1 MEKKEKSKSK
11 HKKKEK
17 NKKIEEKLK
26 TIEKKKNKKEIIEK
40 RKWKENEKKQYK
52 KGKLTPEEEKIIINS
67 LCEYA
72 FENNLSKNELLNLI
86 IEKQNKNNKI
96 WPKIGE
102 CLPNRKIQSIHNFCH
117 RKFHPYNYKGKWSL
131 KDEKIL
137 LNLVKEY
144 GKKWEKIGKEL
155 ERTATN
161 CKDKYKNLGENH
173 HNEIIKEINLSLIL
187 KFLKQVENYIND
199 DKSNEKEYPIFN
211 YVYKFNDN
219 VDNNYN
225 VLFIFNEKKNKF
237 LIDSSLKEE
246 QSKIIIKNVLKR
258 LINKET
264 LFQIIKNNVEISW
277 SIISSKILF
286 FSVDDCRNEWN
297 KLLKNFEILEIEE
310 NKRDY
315 KLIKKIYDSSLIDI
329 EYFDFNLVNNHRKP
343 EENKS
348 KLEDLIRKYDLYGI
362 NDFQTN
368 IKGIYEQLKIKLNK
382 NKNSKDEN
390 DKEYDEEIKKRNSN
404 NIIKIYS
411 EFLLKKR
418 GRDE

>member
-117 RKFHPYNYKGKWSL
+117 RKFNPYNYKGKWSL

-161 CKDKYKNLGENH
+161 CKDKYKNLGENY

>member
-1 MEKKEKSKSK
+1 M
-11 HKKKEK
+11 
-17 NKKIEEKLK
+17 N
-26 TIEKKKNKKEIIEK
+26 
-40 RKWKENEKKQYK
+40 
-52 KGKLTPEEEKIIINS
+52 
-67 LCEYA
+67 
-72 FENNLSKNELLNLI
+72 
-86 IEKQNKNNKI
+86 
-96 WPKIGE
+96 
-102 CLPNRKIQSIHNFCH
+102 
-117 RKFHPYNYKGKWSL
+117 PYNYKGKWSL

-368 IKGIYEQLKIKLNK
+368 IKGIFEQLKIKLNK

>member
-1 MEKKEKSKSK
+1 MEKKEKSKN
-11 HKKKEK
+11 KKGEK
-17 NKKIEEKLK
+17 NKKIND
-26 TIEKKKNKKEIIEK
+26 KKKIIVKKTNNKEIVEK
-40 RKWKENEKKQYK
+40 RKWKEKEIKQYK
-52 KGKLTPEEEKIIINS
+52 KGKLTQEEEEIITNS

-72 FENNLSKNELLNLI
+72 FENNLTKNELLNLI
-86 IEKQNKNNKI
+86 TEKQNKNKKI

-102 CLPNRKIQSIHNFCH
+102 CLPNRTIQSIHNFCH

-155 ERTATN
+155 ERSATN

-187 KFLKQVENYIND
+187 KFLKAVENYINE

-211 YVYKFNDN
+211 YVY
-219 VDNNYN
+219 NNIN
-225 VLFIFNEKKNKF
+225 VLFILNEEKNKF

-246 QSKIIIKNVLKR
+246 QSKIIIKNILKR

-264 LFQIIKNNVEISW
+264 LFKIVKNNIEISW
-277 SIISSKILF
+277 MIISSKILF

-297 KLLKNFEILEIEE
+297 KLLKNFEIFEMEE
-310 NKRDY
+310 NKRDF
-315 KLIKKIYDSSLIDI
+315 KLIKKIYNSSLIDI
-329 EYFDFNLVNNHRKP
+329 ESFDFNLVHNHRKP
-343 EENKS
+343 EENKL

-368 IKGIYEQLKIKLNK
+368 IEGIYEQLKIKLNK
-382 NKNSKDEN
+382 NENSKNEN
-390 DKEYDEEIKKRNSN
+390 DKEFEDEIKKRNSN

-411 EFLLKKR
+411 EFLLKKKR
-418 GRDE
+418 KR

>member
-1 MEKKEKSKSK
+1 MDKKEFSISKNK
-11 HKKKEK
+11 NKEK
-17 NKKIEEKLK
+17 NKLKKDKNK
-26 TIEKKKNKKEIIEK
+26 TIKKKTNQKEINEK
-40 RKWKENEKKQYK
+40 RKWKEKEIKKYK
-52 KGKLTPEEEKIIINS
+52 KGKLTQEEEEIITNS

-72 FENNLSKNELLNLI
+72 FENNLTKNELLNLI
-86 IEKQNKNNKI
+86 TEKQNKNKKI

-102 CLPNRKIQSIHNFCH
+102 CLPNRTIQSIHNFCH

-155 ERTATN
+155 ERSATN
-161 CKDKYKNLGENH
+161 CKDKYKNLGDNH
-173 HNEIIKEINLSLIL
+173 HNEIIKAINLSLIL
-187 KFLKQVENYIND
+187 KFLKAVENYIND
-199 DKSNEKEYPIFN
+199 DEPNEKEYPIFN
-211 YVYKFNDN
+211 YIYKFNNN

-225 VLFIFNEKKNKF
+225 VLFLFNEKKNKF

-246 QSKIIIKNVLKR
+246 QSKIIIKNILKR

-264 LFQIIKNNVEISW
+264 LFKIVKNNIEISW
-277 SIISSKILF
+277 NIISSKILF
-286 FSVDDCRNEWN
+286 FSVDNCRSEWN
-297 KLLKNFEILEIEE
+297 KLLKNFEIFEMEE

-315 KLIKKIYDSSLIDI
+315 KLIKKIYNSSLIDI
-329 EYFDFNLVNNHRKP
+329 ESFDFNLVHNHRKP
-343 EENKS
+343 EENKL

-368 IKGIYEQLKIKLNK
+368 IEGIYEQLKIRLDKK
-382 NKNSKDEN
+382 ENSNNED
-390 DKEYDEEIKKRNSN
+390 DKEFEEEIKKRNSN